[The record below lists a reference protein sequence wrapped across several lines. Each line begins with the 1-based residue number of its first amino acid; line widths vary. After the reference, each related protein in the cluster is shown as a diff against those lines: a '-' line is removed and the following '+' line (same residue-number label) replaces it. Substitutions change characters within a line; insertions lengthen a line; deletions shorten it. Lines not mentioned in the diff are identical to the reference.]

1 MHVEKPLQSIAWLIR
16 AKLSPT
22 SQPPHDPHFEPMCA
36 HVRSDRARAPPP
48 PAGCIEIFEF
58 NCGGVHRCGWGNAMK
73 NVEFRTVIS

>member
-1 MHVEKPLQSIAWLIR
+1 MCD
-16 AKLSPT
+16 PT
-22 SQPPHDPHFEPMCA
+22 ELVS
-36 HVRSDRARAPPP
+36 PP